1 MDDDESIAED
11 INTMGEVDIAPE
23 EYKRFICSE
32 LWRKFEANWWL
43 DGKGILDSLAYK
55 PEKSSD
61 EDGGFIINDAVEIK
75 WGSRDIIMSVSTLVL

>member
-32 LWRKFEANWWL
+32 L
-43 DGKGILDSLAYK
+43 
-55 PEKSSD
+55 
-61 EDGGFIINDAVEIK
+61 
-75 WGSRDIIMSVSTLVL
+75 